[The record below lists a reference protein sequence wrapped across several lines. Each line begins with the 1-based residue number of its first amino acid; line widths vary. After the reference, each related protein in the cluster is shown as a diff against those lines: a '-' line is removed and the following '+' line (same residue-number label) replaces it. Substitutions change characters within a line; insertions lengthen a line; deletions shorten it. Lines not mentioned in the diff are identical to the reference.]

1 MSRLLF
7 WIAIAILVVMAVRS
21 KLRSLMDDG
30 QPAAPG
36 PDTRARAGAGTGSAQ
51 AQVAEVERMACCAGC
66 GLHFP
71 ASEAV
76 VADGR
81 EYCSAAHARVASH

>member
-30 QPAAPG
+30 QPAAP
-36 PDTRARAGAGTGSAQ
+36 
-51 AQVAEVERMACCAGC
+51 VAEVERMACCAGC

-81 EYCSAAHARVASH
+81 EYCSAAHAALASR

>member
-7 WIAIAILVVMAVRS
+7 WIAIIILIVMAVRS
-21 KLRSLMDDG
+21 KLRGILNDG
-30 QPAAPG
+30 QPASPQ
-36 PDTRARAGAGTGSAQ
+36 PQPQPQAR
-51 AQVAEVERMACCAGC
+51 VADESERMACCAQC

-76 VADGR
+76 RVDGR
-81 EYCSAAHARVASH
+81 EYCSVAHAPGR